1 MALHLDP
8 NGPEPVRET
17 RKVRV
22 SDIGEE
28 RTVVRDGVQQL
39 VHGAMVCPDCNLPVV
54 ISDSV
59 HAGRTLRCGYCDHEA
74 RAREF
79 VAADIYD
86 TVANEVYIIARVG

>member
-8 NGPEPVRET
+8 NGREPIRET

-28 RTVVRDGVQQL
+28 RRVVRDGVQQIA
-39 VHGAMVCPDCNLPVV
+39 HGALVCPGCNLPVV
-54 ISDSV
+54 IEGSV
-59 HAGRTLRCGYCDHEA
+59 AAGSALRCGFCDHTA

-79 VAADIYD
+79 VAANVYD
-86 TVANEVYIIARVG
+86 TLANEVYVVATLA